1 MKNKYIDNG
10 LTPKENDFEYLDMMG
25 LTDEELLKIMT
36 PEDLKEM
43 KEYLEKKNQTPKNPN
58 LKEKSQI

>member
-25 LTDEELLKIMT
+25 LTDAELLEIMT
-36 PEDLKEM
+36 PEALREM
-43 KEYLEKKNQTPKNPN
+43 KEYFERKSQTPKNPH
-58 LKEKSQI
+58 LKKKS